1 MTDLIDSEIDCF
13 LAEKAQETARRG
25 RLIFAL
31 DMCGRL
37 AKSGRVALSSMPF
50 RIQAARHRTPFQP
63 PL

>member
-13 LAEKAQETARRG
+13 LAEKAQETAHRG

-37 AKSGRVALSSMPF
+37 AKSGRVALSMSF
-50 RIQAARHRTPFQP
+50 RIQAARHRTALQP